1 MLEAFSVVGGSVLTL
16 FLLMSAG
23 FLFGRLGLLSGE
35 TLSQVSRILLY
46 VVTPSIMITSF
57 EVERTPASQGQLVAA
72 LATMAGVYVVYMLL
86 SQLLFPREGEE
97 HRGILRFA
105 AVYGNAGF
113 MGLPLIQSA
122 LGQEAM
128 MAAVV
133 VISVPL
139 IVLFLVFRNKI
150 MEGVSRGGTKG

>member
-1 MLEAFSVVGGSVLTL
+1 MLDAFWVVGGSVLTL
-16 FLLMSAG
+16 FLLMSVCFG
-23 FLFGRLGLLSGE
+23 FGRAGLLTGAA
-35 TLSQVSRILLY
+35 LSQVSRILLY
-46 VVTPSIMITSF
+46 VVTPCIMLTSF
-57 EVERTPASQGQLVAA
+57 EVERTPASQGQLVSA
-72 LATMAGVYVVYMLL
+72 LAAMTGVYVVYMLL

-133 VISVPL
+133 VISLPL
-139 IVLFLVFRNKI
+139 IVLFLIFRNKI
-150 MEGVSRGGTKG
+150 MAGVSRGGTKG

>member
-57 EVERTPASQGQLVAA
+57 EVERTPASQGQLVSA
-72 LATMAGVYVVYMLL
+72 LAAMTGVYVVYMLL

-133 VISVPL
+133 GL
-139 IVLFLVFRNKI
+139 AVFNTVTWTQGRAL
-150 MEGVSRGGTKG
+150 MGGRF